1 MKELVVIFMEN
12 ANKNKNKKVNY
23 KRLLKFFVPLAVTPF
38 FITSI
43 HTLMNAAIARL
54 PYPELSI
61 AVFTIVKGISNAVKA
76 PTRMFMQISVSMVDS
91 RKSYITASKLV
102 WLLSGLFFI
111 TLVILGYTPIGGWFL
126 KRIMGLTDPDTIRF
140 TLLGLRITAFLP
152 LVETLRNF
160 HRGLV
165 ISHERTRIVTA
176 GTAVRLLAISIFL
189 FMAVRL
195 QLFSGVVTA
204 SLAWTLGIGIEALV
218 VLFGVIYYY
227 KSPIRAAELLPVKNE
242 TVLKISHILSFF
254 IPLAAMRY
262 LRSFIQPLIQ
272 SGIARSQAD
281 PTLALAAFGVAYG
294 LMMIIVE
301 TMRNLHQ
308 CSLVYVKPKSDT
320 EIEKENWQTVK
331 NFCLAT
337 GIILTVVSFII
348 ALSPIGYYILRY
360 IIGVSEEVASLGRY
374 VLISLSFLPFIR
386 AVREV
391 YWGQLMNKKTT
402 RLIGY
407 GKAVNFAA
415 VLISLFIFVVPLNLA
430 VIISPAII
438 GAISFSIGQGAE
450 TLLIWKYA
458 RLEY

>member
-1 MKELVVIFMEN
+1 MEKT
-12 ANKNKNKKVNY
+12 NKNKEGKVNY

-76 PTRMFMQISVSMVDS
+76 PTRMFMQISVSMVDD
-91 RKSYITASKLV
+91 RKSYLTASKLV

-111 TLVILGYTPIGGWFL
+111 VLVILGYTPVGEWFL
-126 KRIMGLTDPDTIRF
+126 KRIMGLTDPETIRF

-176 GTAVRLLAISIFL
+176 GTAVRLIAISIFL
-189 FMAVRL
+189 FLSVRF
-195 QLFSGVVTA
+195 QLFTGVVTA

-218 VLFGVIYYY
+218 VLFGVIYFY
-227 KSPIRAAELLPVKNE
+227 KSPFRAADLLPAKND
-242 TVLKISHILSFF
+242 TVLKISQIMSFF

-308 CSLVYVKPKSDT
+308 CSLVYVKPDRKT
-320 EIEKENWQTVK
+320 EIEEENWQTVK
-331 NFCLAT
+331 RFCLAT
-337 GIILTVVSFII
+337 GIILTVISFII
-348 ALSPIGYYILRY
+348 ALSPMGYFILRY
-360 IIGVSEEVASLGRY
+360 IIGVSEEVADLGRY
-374 VLISLSFLPFIR
+374 VLITLSFLPFIR

-391 YWGQLMNKKTT
+391 YWGQLMNNKTT

-407 GKAVNFAA
+407 GKAVNFGA
-415 VLISLFIFVVPLNLA
+415 VLISLFIFIVPLNLA
-430 VIISPAII
+430 VILSPAII

-450 TLLIWKYA
+450 TILIWKYS

>member
-1 MKELVVIFMEN
+1 MNNKIKSKEEKID
-12 ANKNKNKKVNY
+12 Y
-23 KRLLKFFVPLAVTPF
+23 KRLLKFFIPLAVTPF

-61 AVFTIVKGISNAVKA
+61 AVFTIVKGISNAIKA
-76 PTRMFMQISVSMVDS
+76 PTRMFMQISVSMVDG
-91 RKSYITASKLV
+91 RKSYLTASKLV

-111 TLVILGYTPIGGWFL
+111 VLASLGYTPLGNWFL
-126 KRIMGLTDPDTIRF
+126 RSIMGLNDPDTIKF

-152 LVETLRNF
+152 IVETLRNF

-165 ISHERTRIVTA
+165 ISHEKTRIVTA
-176 GTAVRLLAISIFL
+176 GTAVRLLVISIFL
-189 FMAVRL
+189 FLAVRF

-204 SLAWTLGIGIEALV
+204 SLAWTAGIGIEALV
-218 VLFGVIYYY
+218 VVFGVIYFY
-227 KSPIRAAELLPVKNE
+227 KSPLKAAELLPSKNRS
-242 TVLKISHILSFF
+242 VLKISHILSFF

-272 SGIARSQAD
+272 SGIARSQVE

-308 CSLVYVKPKSDT
+308 CSLVYVKPERETKL
-320 EIEKENWQTVK
+320 EKENWQTVK
-331 NFCLAT
+331 RFCLAT
-337 GIILTVVSFII
+337 GILLTAISFII

-360 IIGVSEEVASLGRY
+360 IIGVSEEVADLGRY

-407 GKAVNFAA
+407 GKAVNFGS
-415 VLISLFIFVVPLNLA
+415 VLVSLFISVAYFNLA
-430 VIISPAII
+430 SIISPAII
-438 GAISFSIGQGAE
+438 GAISFSIGQAAE
-450 TLLIWKYA
+450 TLLILKYA
-458 RLEY
+458 RSV

>member
-1 MKELVVIFMEN
+1 MGKN
-12 ANKNKNKKVNY
+12 NKDQKVNY

-61 AVFTIVKGISNAVKA
+61 AVFTIVKGISNAIKA

-102 WLLSGLFFI
+102 WSLCALFFLF
-111 TLVILGYTPIGGWFL
+111 LVIIAYTPFGGWFL
-126 KRIMGLTDPDTIRF
+126 FNIMGLRDPDTIRF
-140 TLLGLRITAFLP
+140 TLLGLRITCFLP
-152 LVETLRNF
+152 IVETLRNF

-176 GTAVRLLAISIFL
+176 GTAVRLMAISLFL
-189 FMAVRL
+189 FLAVRL

-218 VLFGVIYYY
+218 VTFGVIYYY
-227 KSPIRAAELLPVKNE
+227 KSPLKAADLLPAKNDA
-242 TVLKISHILSFF
+242 VLKISHIMSFF

-308 CSLVYVKPKSDT
+308 CSLVYVKPDRET
-320 EIEKENWQTVK
+320 DLEEENWQTVK
-331 NFCLAT
+331 RFCLAT
-337 GIILTVVSFII
+337 GIILTVISFLM
-348 ALSPIGYYILRY
+348 ALSPIGYYILRH
-360 IIGVSEEVASLGRY
+360 IIGVSDEVANLGRH

-391 YWGQLMNKKTT
+391 YWGQLMNNKTT

-407 GKAVNFAA
+407 GKAVNFGS
-415 VLISLFIFVVPLNLA
+415 VFLSLFIFIVPFNLA
-430 VIISPAII
+430 AIISPAII
-438 GAISFSIGQGAE
+438 GAIAFSIGQGME
-450 TLLIWKYA
+450 TLLIWKYS

>member
-1 MKELVVIFMEN
+1 MGKINSKEQ
-12 ANKNKNKKVNY
+12 KVNY
-23 KRLLKFFVPLAVTPF
+23 KRLLKFFIPLAVTPF

-54 PYPELSI
+54 AYPELSI
-61 AVFTIVKGISNAVKA
+61 AVFTIVKGISNAIKA

-102 WLLSGLFFI
+102 WALCALFFLFLI
-111 TLVILGYTPIGGWFL
+111 IIAYTPFGGWFL
-126 KRIMGLTDPDTIRF
+126 INIMGLRDPDTIRF
-140 TLLGLRITAFLP
+140 TLLGLRITSFLP
-152 LVETLRNF
+152 IVETLRNF

-176 GTAVRLLAISIFL
+176 GTAVRLMAISLFL
-189 FMAVRL
+189 FLAVRL

-218 VLFGVIYYY
+218 VTFGVIYYY
-227 KSPIRAAELLPVKNE
+227 KSPLKAADLLPAKND
-242 TVLKISHILSFF
+242 TVLKISHIMSFF

-308 CSLVYVKPKSDT
+308 CSLVYVKPDRET
-320 EIEKENWQTVK
+320 DLEKENWQTVK
-331 NFCLAT
+331 RFCLAT
-337 GIILTVVSFII
+337 GIILTVISFLI
-348 ALSPIGYYILRY
+348 ALSPIGYYLLRY
-360 IIGVSEEVASLGRY
+360 VIGVSEEVADLGRQ

-391 YWGQLMNKKTT
+391 YWGQLMNNKTT

-407 GKAVNFAA
+407 GKAVNFGA
-415 VLISLFIFVVPLNLA
+415 VFISLFIFIVPLNLA

-438 GAISFSIGQGAE
+438 GAIAFSIGQAFE
-450 TLLIWKYA
+450 TLLIWKYS

>member
-1 MKELVVIFMEN
+1 MNNKIKSKEEKID
-12 ANKNKNKKVNY
+12 Y
-23 KRLLKFFVPLAVTPF
+23 KRLLKFFIPLAVTPF

-61 AVFTIVKGISNAVKA
+61 AVFTIVKGISNAIKA
-76 PTRMFMQISVSMVDS
+76 PTRMFMQISVSMVDG
-91 RKSYITASKLV
+91 RKSYLKASKLV

-111 TLVILGYTPIGGWFL
+111 VLASLGYTPLGNWFL
-126 KRIMGLTDPDTIRF
+126 RSIMGLNDPDTIKF

-152 LVETLRNF
+152 IVETLRNF

-165 ISHERTRIVTA
+165 ISHEKTRIVTA
-176 GTAVRLLAISIFL
+176 GTAVRLLVISIFL
-189 FMAVRL
+189 FLAVKF

-204 SLAWTLGIGIEALV
+204 SLAWTAGIGIEALV
-218 VLFGVIYYY
+218 VVFGVIYFY
-227 KSPIRAAELLPVKNE
+227 KSPLKAAELLPSKNRS
-242 TVLKISHILSFF
+242 VLKISHILSFF

-272 SGIARSQAD
+272 SGIARSQAE

-308 CSLVYVKPKSDT
+308 CSLVYVKPERETKL
-320 EIEKENWQTVK
+320 EKENWQTVK
-331 NFCLAT
+331 RFCLAT
-337 GIILTVVSFII
+337 GILLTAISFII

-360 IIGVSEEVASLGRY
+360 IIGVSEEVADLGRY

-407 GKAVNFAA
+407 GKAVNFGS
-415 VLISLFIFVVPLNLA
+415 VLVSLFISVAYFNLA
-430 VIISPAII
+430 SIISPAII
-438 GAISFSIGQGAE
+438 GAISFSIGQAAE
-450 TLLIWKYA
+450 TLLILKYA
-458 RLEY
+458 RSV

>member
-1 MKELVVIFMEN
+1 MEKSDKI
-12 ANKNKNKKVNY
+12 KNQKINY
-23 KRLLKFFVPLAVTPF
+23 KRLLKFFIPLAVTPF

-61 AVFTIVKGISNAVKA
+61 AVFTIVKGISNAIKA
-76 PTRMFMQISVSMVDS
+76 PTRMFMQISVSMVDD
-91 RKSYITASKLV
+91 RRSYLTASKLV

-111 TLVILGYTPIGGWFL
+111 LLAILGYTPLGGWFL
-126 KRIMGLTDPDTIRF
+126 RNIMGLNDLDTIKF

-152 LVETLRNF
+152 IVETLRNF

-176 GTAVRLLAISIFL
+176 GTAVRLFVISIFL
-189 FMAVRL
+189 FLAVKF
-195 QLFSGVVTA
+195 QLFSGVITA
-204 SLAWTLGIGIEALV
+204 SLAWTAGIGIEALV
-218 VLFGVIYYY
+218 VVFGVIYYY
-227 KSPIRAAELLPVKNE
+227 KSPLRAAELLPTKNK
-242 TVLKISHILSFF
+242 TVLRVSHILSFF

-308 CSLVYVKPKSDT
+308 CSLIYVSPELNT
-320 EIEKENWQTVK
+320 ETEKENWLTVK
-331 NFCLAT
+331 RFCLAT
-337 GIILTVVSFII
+337 GIILTIISFII
-348 ALSPIGYYILRY
+348 ALSPIGYFILRY
-360 IIGVSEEVASLGRY
+360 AIGVSAEVADLGRY
-374 VLISLSFLPFIR
+374 VLIALSFLPFIR

-391 YWGQLMNKKTT
+391 YWGRLMNRKTT

-407 GKAVNFAA
+407 GKAVNLGA
-415 VLISLFIFVVPLNLA
+415 VFISLFIFIVPLNFA
-430 VIISPAII
+430 VFISPAII
-438 GAISFSIGQGAE
+438 AAISFSIGQAAE
-450 TLLIWKYA
+450 TLLIFKYA
-458 RLEY
+458 RPA